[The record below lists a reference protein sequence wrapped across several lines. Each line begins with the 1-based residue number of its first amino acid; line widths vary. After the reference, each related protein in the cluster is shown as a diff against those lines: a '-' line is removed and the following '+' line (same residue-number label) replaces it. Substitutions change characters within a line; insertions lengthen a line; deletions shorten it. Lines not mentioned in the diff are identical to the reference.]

1 MEGLARVTLY
11 TRPGCCLCDQAKAEM
26 RAAGCEGEYEL
37 EEINIEADPQLA
49 ARYGTL
55 IPVILIN
62 GTEAFRY
69 RLTAREFKA
78 RLRAATRS

>member
-1 MEGLARVTLY
+1 MKPPARVTLY
-11 TRPGCCLCDQAKAEM
+11 TRPGCCLCDKAKAEM
-26 RAAGCEGEYEL
+26 LSAGCAGEYEL
-37 EEINIEADPQLA
+37 EEINIETDPALA

-69 RLTAREFKA
+69 RLTARDFKA
-78 RLRAATRS
+78 RLRAATPA

>member
-26 RAAGCEGEYEL
+26 QRADCEGEYVM
-37 EEINIEADPQLA
+37 EEVNIETDPALA
-49 ARYGTL
+49 ARYGSL

-62 GTEAFRY
+62 GAEAFRY

-78 RLRAATRS
+78 RLRAAARP

>member
-1 MEGLARVTLY
+1 MKSPVCVTLY

-26 RAAGCEGEYEL
+26 LSAGCEGEYEL
-37 EEINIEADPQLA
+37 AEVNIETDPALE

-62 GTEAFRY
+62 GAEAFRY
-69 RLTAREFKA
+69 RLTAQDFKA
-78 RLRAATRS
+78 RLRAATSA

>member
-1 MEGLARVTLY
+1 MEGIARVTLF
-11 TRPGCCLCDQAKAEM
+11 TRPGCCLCDEAKAEM
-26 RAAGCEGEYEL
+26 RRAGCAGEYVL
-37 EEINIEADPQLA
+37 EEVNIEADPALA
-49 ARYGTL
+49 ARYATL

-78 RLRAATRS
+78 RLRAASRS